1 MLLKVF
7 SNCNDS
13 DSSWTEMVLCRYEGF
28 WIKTLPEIAVA
39 SLPFIANLI
48 TQRLQFL
55 QILCQK

>member
-1 MLLKVF
+1 MLSKMF

-28 WIKTLPEIAVA
+28 WIKILPEMAVV

-48 TQRLQFL
+48 TQRLQCLQFL
-55 QILCQK
+55 SQK